1 VLRIPV
7 WSSDERGRRVPVS
20 VVAVCRRRQR
30 PEWTW
35 SLGPVKCVDGNKWR
49 QLSLVSWRGAVVER
63 RSVYSCSRRHC
74 VWWTTR
80 SEEHC
85 QHWSLFRVV
94 KLICLTAL
102 LFEHLWNLGLQYID
116 SARIDFRVWVIDRWV
131 EQYCMFMLYALC
143 ITFVFYKKITRKLI
157 DVWMMWNLLMCSDS
171 QNATNTWH
179 LYLCPFLET
188 HIPVRPV
195 DGFSR
200 MMYQTKR
207 TRAKMSFLG
216 ICSHDSPFRGKNQ
229 FWGVNRRFQAKLAK
243 SKNMHNIKTTASIP
257 TKFCTV
263 IKTTKCPS

>member
-1 VLRIPV
+1 MLRIPV

-116 SARIDFRVWVIDRWV
+116 SARIDFRVWVIAELNNIV
-131 EQYCMFMLYALC
+131 CLCCMHYASRLFF
-143 ITFVFYKKITRKLI
+143 IKKLLE
-157 DVWMMWNLLMCSDS
+157 NLLMCEWCETYWCVLILKMLLTRDICIYAPFWKLTYRSDPS
-171 QNATNTWH
+171 TDFHAW
-179 LYLCPFLET
+179 C
-188 HIPVRPV
+188 I
-195 DGFSR
+195 
-200 MMYQTKR
+200 KR
-207 TRAKMSFLG
+207 SGLAQRCL
-216 ICSHDSPFRGKNQ
+216 
-229 FWGVNRRFQAKLAK
+229 FWGFVHMTPHLGAKTNFWALIGVFKPNSWNQKTCIISKLLHRFQPNFAQW
-243 SKNMHNIKTTASIP
+243 
-257 TKFCTV
+257 
-263 IKTTKCPS
+263 